1 MSKPKISKCP
11 SCGAD
16 IYWATH
22 VKTGNAMP
30 VSVAVVAG
38 GNVILTINK
47 ATGAIKCDVL
57 GKGEDAAGRPTR
69 QHHRLSCSSPPEPK
83 GKGQHKGGTPA

>member
-1 MSKPKISKCP
+1 MRKPKISKCP

-16 IYWATH
+16 IYWATN
-22 VKTGNAMP
+22 VTTGNAMP

-69 QHHRLSCSSPPEPK
+69 QHHKLSCSAPPAK
-83 GKGQHKGGTPA
+83 TKASAHKGGTPA